1 MSARKKQWLLKQAA
15 PPHLIQALP
24 ELEPLIVTLLYQ
36 RQITAPEQIQAF
48 FTDNYRAGMHDP
60 FLLHGMEQAA
70 RRIVQAINAQEA
82 IAVYGDFD
90 TDGVTAVTLLTQ
102 TITAMGGNIRPYIP
116 HRMREG
122 YGLNSEAIDQLNSDG
137 VRLLI
142 TVDCGISNSLEVAHA
157 NSVGIDVIVTDHHTP
172 PEQLPDA
179 LAIINPKLRDCDYPY
194 KQLVGVGIAYKLVQ
208 ALVRLGM
215 RMPLRGRELLDVVAL
230 GTVTDMGPLT
240 GENRVLVKAGL
251 EAINTTQ
258 RPGLR
263 ALIDVAGLRQG
274 KISASDIGF
283 MLGPRLNAAGRL
295 DDALLSYELLLADN
309 LSEAH
314 VLAGRLN
321 EANIRRQKMTQE
333 ALQAALELA
342 RETGKHANKIIVL
355 DSPDFPAG
363 IVGLVAAKVVE
374 EFARPTLLIERGE
387 TVSRGSARSVPDF
400 SIIDALKQCED
411 LLVRYGGHTAAAG
424 FTISNEHISELERR
438 LLAYAE
444 SRLPEQAESILEID
458 TEIGFADL
466 SLELLRRIKALEP
479 FGQANQQP
487 VFMSSSVYVAGAW
500 ARGADGQH
508 LKLRL
513 EDSQSGKSYEAMAF
527 KLGKLVSYF
536 ARHPWIDIAYTLDE
550 NEWNGNTKLQ
560 LIIKDLRR
568 SQPPG

>member
-1 MSARKKQWLLKQAA
+1 MSARKKTWIIKDTAPQAMLRA
-15 PPHLIQALP
+15 MP
-24 ELEPLIVTLLYQ
+24 ELEPLIATMLYQ
-36 RQITAPEQIQAF
+36 REINTPELISSF
-48 FTDNYRAGMHDP
+48 FSNDYRAGMHDP

-70 RRIVQAINAQEA
+70 RRIVQAIREQEP

-102 TITAMGGNIRPYIP
+102 TISAMGGNIRPYIP

-122 YGLNSEAIDQLNSDG
+122 YGLNIEAIDQLSAEG

-142 TVDCGISNSLEVAHA
+142 TVDCGVSNVVEVAHA
-157 NSVGIDVIVTDHHTP
+157 NSLGIDVIVTDHHTP
-172 PEQLPDA
+172 PDELPDA
-179 LAIINPKLRDCDYPY
+179 LTIVNPKLAECAYPY

-251 EAINTTQ
+251 EAINETQ

-263 ALIDVAGLRQG
+263 ALIDIAGLRQG
-274 KISASDIGF
+274 KISATDIGY

-295 DDALLSYELLLADN
+295 DDALLAYQLLLADN
-309 LSEAH
+309 LNDAR

-333 ALQAALELA
+333 MLKAALLLA
-342 RETGKHANKIIVL
+342 VETGKKDNKVVVL

-374 EFARPTLLIERGE
+374 ELGRPTLLIERGE
-387 TVSRGSARSVPDF
+387 QFSRGSGRSVPGF
-400 SIIDALKQCED
+400 SIIEALKQCDD

-424 FTISNEHISELERR
+424 FTVSNDNIPELERR

-444 SRLPEQAESILEID
+444 QQLPEQTASILEID
-458 TEIGFADL
+458 AEIELSDL
-466 SLELLRRIKALEP
+466 SLEFLRRVKALEP

-487 VFMSSSVYVAGAW
+487 VFMSSSVFVGGAW
-500 ARGADGQH
+500 ARGGEGQH

-513 EDSQSGKSYEAMAF
+513 EDSRDGKSYEAMAF
-527 KLGKLVSYF
+527 KLGHLASYF

-560 LIIKDLRR
+560 LVIKDLRR
-568 SQPPG
+568 SSPRE

>member
-1 MSARKKQWLLKQAA
+1 MSAHKKQWLLKPGA
-15 PPHLIQALP
+15 PQELIQAMP
-24 ELEPLIVTLLYQ
+24 ELEPLIVNLLYQ
-36 RQITAPEQIQAF
+36 RGITAPEQIQAF
-48 FTDNYRAGMHDP
+48 FTNNYRAGMHDP
-60 FLLHGMEQAA
+60 FLLHGMQAAA
-70 RRIVQAINAQEA
+70 RRIVQAINNQEA

-122 YGLNSEAIDQLNSDG
+122 YGLNSEAIDQLNTEG
-137 VRLLI
+137 IRLLI
-142 TVDCGISNSLEVAHA
+142 TVDCGISNSVEVEHA

-172 PEQLPDA
+172 PDLLPNA
-179 LAIINPKLRDCDYPY
+179 LAIVNPKLVDCPYPY

-251 EAINTTQ
+251 EAINETQ

-309 LSEAH
+309 LNDAR

-321 EANIRRQKMTQE
+321 EANIRRQKMTQQ
-333 ALQAALELA
+333 ALQASLQLA
-342 RETGKHANKIIVL
+342 RETGKYANKIIVL

-363 IVGLVAAKVVE
+363 IVGLVAGKVVE
-374 EFARPTLLIERGE
+374 EFARPALLIERGE
-387 TVSRGSARSVPDF
+387 SLSRGSARSIPNF
-400 SIIDALKQCED
+400 SIIEALKQCED

-424 FTISNEHISELERR
+424 FTISNDNIPELERR
-438 LLAYAE
+438 LLDYAE
-444 SRLPEQAESILEID
+444 SRLPEQAESVLEID
-458 TEIGFADL
+458 TEIDLAEL
-466 SLELLRRIKALEP
+466 SLDFLQHIKALEP

-487 VFMSSSVYVAGAW
+487 IFQSSSAYVAGAW
-500 ARGADGQH
+500 VRGADGQH

-513 EDSQSGKSYEAMAF
+513 EDSQSGKSYEAIAF
-527 KLGKLVSYF
+527 KLGKLAGYF

-550 NEWNGNTKLQ
+550 HEWNGKTNLQ
-560 LIIKDLRR
+560 LVIKDLRR
-568 SQPPG
+568 SKPPL